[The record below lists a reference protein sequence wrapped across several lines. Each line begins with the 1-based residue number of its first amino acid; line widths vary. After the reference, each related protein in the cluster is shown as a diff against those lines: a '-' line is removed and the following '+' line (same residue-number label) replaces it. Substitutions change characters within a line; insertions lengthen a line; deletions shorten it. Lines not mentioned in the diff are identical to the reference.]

1 MSSLPVYIKKGT
13 LREGLTQGIIL
24 HGWKITSTKAPIC
37 NSAEMDKSVIFLKKL
52 RPFIECFSLCIL
64 EFQKDFGLPPP
75 EMVFG
80 NNCVSIEN
88 EGFKT
93 TFGAYDAL
101 SKVDTSCT
109 SSENLKVAYAD
120 EWSRKSAMN
129 HTDVK
134 DVVKPYDWSYTTDYR
149 GTCSAEFES
158 SDVSMINIERLKKP
172 EQILFYDENILY
184 EDELADNGTAMLTVR
199 LRIMPTCF
207 LVLQRFF
214 MRVDNVLFRINDTRL
229 FHEFGQPYFV
239 REYTSKE
246 AHYNEIIEKL
256 GKGDISLLNDQ
267 NWVSS
272 AMPDE
277 AKTIIREKIKYK
289 MC

>member
-1 MSSLPVYIKKGT
+1 MSSSPVYIKKGT

-37 NSAEMDKSVIFLKKL
+37 NSAEMDKI
-52 RPFIECFSLCIL
+52 
-64 EFQKDFGLPPP
+64 QKDFGLPPP

-88 EGFKT
+88 ERFKT

-120 EWSRKSAMN
+120 EWSRKSAIN

-172 EQILFYDENILY
+172 EKILFYDENILY

-246 AHYNEIIEKL
+246 AHYNEIVEKL

-277 AKTIIREKIKYK
+277 AKTIIREKIK
-289 MC
+289 